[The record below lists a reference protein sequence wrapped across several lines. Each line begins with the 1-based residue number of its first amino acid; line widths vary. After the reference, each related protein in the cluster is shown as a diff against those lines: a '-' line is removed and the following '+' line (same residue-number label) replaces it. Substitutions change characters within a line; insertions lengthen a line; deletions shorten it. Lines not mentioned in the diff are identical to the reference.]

1 MEKQQLLAELKQQ
14 LQEGLIT
21 KSELVA
27 LTSTSSA
34 DIDSAPHKMV
44 SVLYTIGAIIAIV
57 GVIILI
63 AQNWNEIGFVGRIA
77 VTLGI
82 SLATFVAG
90 FVLCAPHQ
98 NKLSQVMFFISA
110 VLAPIGSLV
119 LIDEADMTM
128 SLTTNVVLAFILAVV
143 YGVAYW
149 ATRKNILV
157 LITVGFGSWAYY
169 AVLAKTFESSLF
181 DGDILKWAAIVAGA
195 AYILMARG
203 FATKDSEVIS
213 VENNAVAGI
222 LYAVGAFSI
231 LLAGISFGGFFD
243 VLYIAVLFA
252 GFYGSIFLK
261 SRGVLLLSALFL
273 MIHIGKL
280 TVEYFADSIGWP
292 VALIFI
298 GFVVIAVG
306 YGTLWLNRKFL
317 KRG

>member
-14 LQEGLIT
+14 LQAGLIT
-21 KSELVA
+21 KSELAA
-27 LTSTSSA
+27 LTSTSGA
-34 DIDSAPHKMV
+34 DADGAPHKMV
-44 SVLYTIGAIIAIV
+44 NVLYTIGAIITIV

-90 FVLCAPHQ
+90 FVLRAPHQ

-128 SLTTNVVLAFILAVV
+128 SLTTHVVLALILTVV

-157 LITVGFGSWAYY
+157 LVTVGFGSWAYY
-169 AVLAKTFESSLF
+169 AVLAKTFETNLF
-181 DGDILKWAAIVAGA
+181 TTDILKWATIIAGI
-195 AYILMARG
+195 AYLLIAYT
-203 FATKDSEVIS
+203 FANKNSAEAHL
-213 VENNAVAGI
+213 ENNAVAGI
-222 LYAVGAFSI
+222 LYAIGSFSI
-231 LLAGISFGGFFD
+231 LLAGITFGGFFD
-243 VLYIAVLFA
+243 ILYIAVLFA

-261 SRGVLLLSALFL
+261 SRGILVFSALFL
-273 MIHIGKL
+273 IAHIGEL
-280 TVEYFADSIGWP
+280 TTEYFADSIGWP

-306 YGTLWLNRKFL
+306 YGTLWLNRKFI
-317 KRG
+317 KAA